1 MIVIHIIDMN
11 KNVSIFKKIRLF
23 SFYKKVIKENSEELE
38 RNFGLRVDKAQR
50 LYTVL
55 NIPEEI
61 IGESFSL
68 KKSDIDRIS
77 ENYIKEYNTEVNR
90 ILNAKGLG
98 ELFGLYEV
106 KKVDKY
112 SYLVVIGYSLFKSN
126 EYYNKLY
133 WRVYPIIGI
142 VSIITTILLLV

>member
-1 MIVIHIIDMN
+1 MN
-11 KNVSIFKKIRLF
+11 NNISIFKKIRLF
-23 SFYKKVIKENSEELE
+23 SLYKKTVKQNSLELE
-38 RNFGLRVDKAQR
+38 SSFGLRIDKAER

-61 IGESFSL
+61 IGDAFSL
-68 KKSDIDRIS
+68 KKIDIDRIS
-77 ENYIKEYNTEVNR
+77 ENYIKEYTSEVTRFLNT
-90 ILNAKGLG
+90 KGLV

-112 SYLVVIGYSLFKSN
+112 SYLIVIGYSLFKSN

-142 VSIITTILLLV
+142 VSIVTTILLLL

>member
-1 MIVIHIIDMN
+1 M
-11 KNVSIFKKIRLF
+11 
-23 SFYKKVIKENSEELE
+23 
-38 RNFGLRVDKAQR
+38 
-50 LYTVL
+50 YTVL

-77 ENYIKEYNTEVNR
+77 ESYIKEYNTELNR
-90 ILNAKGLG
+90 FLNMKGLG
-98 ELFGLYEV
+98 ELFGIYEV

-112 SYLVVIGYSLFKSN
+112 SYLLVIGYSLFKSN